1 MPDEPKSSPP
11 PYHRRVYDPALAD
24 LYERVTAMEG
34 ECDLVAARLLIL
46 EKDKEI
52 AAAVKVALEGYTET
66 AWTRRQRFVTLG
78 AAIMG
83 AVGTVVSVWIGV
95 HGGSFH

>member
-1 MPDEPKSSPP
+1 MPDESPHSPP

-24 LYERVTAMEG
+24 LYQRVGAMED
-34 ECDLVAARLLIL
+34 ECDLVNARLLIL

-78 AAIMG
+78 AALFGGI
-83 AVGTVVSVWIGV
+83 GTIVSIWIGI
-95 HGGSFH
+95 HGGSF